1 MKNKFQGMMRTRTR
15 IFVLC
20 FSSIFA
26 FCAVLL
32 GLYCHSVFIKEEEER
47 LHSYQAGFE
56 QSVNSMQ
63 EELDKVQQFSS
74 QLSETG
80 WFKELLYKR
89 AYGER
94 ISEEAY
100 ELSQYNKELT
110 TYTVLNP
117 FMDMALLHFPGRE
130 YTLSSLALFY
140 GEGIPEVI
148 FSVEDIPGKT
158 WEEVKNA
165 RNVSRFIPNVSVKRH
180 KKPDQGMLYLNSYP
194 FHAQNIRANLIVY
207 ISYGQME
214 KLIVPELL
222 ENGSFQIVRA
232 QEVLWSSKEMHRP
245 EGLTPEA
252 RRVKIGRDWW
262 FCRKKG
268 ITEYY
273 LSVPER
279 VILGTGRPY
288 LHYGMYYLLLFFV
301 CLAVSAYLTK
311 RIYHP
316 LKHILESELIP
327 RSYDETLNEYYWL
340 EREIGSLVSK
350 EAVLRKK
357 IEEQKP
363 VLMNAVLGAILYENR
378 REEEFEKLMA
388 LLGISFPYG
397 SYQILTA
404 RYEGRVPYDEFD
416 KLFHR
421 VPRTAC
427 AVYYVFIEEL
437 LAVLVNADSQESFAK
452 ERGALFTFF
461 KEDCPVTVHSMGAGD
476 TVRSVGEIQG
486 SFCQARERGDY
497 VYFQR
502 KQTDFFDGAITRNR
516 RNDFTISEDA
526 WHEVLYQ
533 VKEGNPDAAGT
544 KLEEFLCEEKLESTL
559 TPDAAR
565 RLMGDLCRRVAETRR
580 ELSVKPGEEE
590 TDFHLRNRSLQEDT
604 EILLRY
610 IRRVC
615 RTVENRYEE
624 KNQEQLGRI
633 MQFVEENLYNPELSL
648 QMVAERFGYSSA
660 YTSRIF
666 KEYYHQNFLGYVTS
680 GRIRKAKKLLEE
692 TELSINE
699 IAGQTGFGNDITFR
713 RVFKKETNMIPSN
726 YRSLY
731 GKK

>member
-1 MKNKFQGMMRTRTR
+1 MRTRTR

-20 FSSIFA
+20 FSSIFI

-32 GLYCHSVFIKEEEER
+32 GLYCHSVFIKEKEAR

-56 QSVNSMQ
+56 QSVRNIQ
-63 EELDKVQQFSS
+63 EELDKVQRFSS

-89 AYGER
+89 AYGEK

-130 YTLSSLALFY
+130 YTLSSFALFY
-140 GEGIPEVI
+140 GGGIPEVI
-148 FSVEDIPGKT
+148 FSVEDIPGET
-158 WEEVKNA
+158 WDKIRDS
-165 RNVSRFIPNVSVKRH
+165 RNVGRFIPNVSVKRH
-180 KKPDQGMLYLNSYP
+180 KKDDQGMLYLNSYP

-207 ISYGQME
+207 ISYEQMN

-232 QEVLWSSKEMHRP
+232 QEILWSSGKMHRP
-245 EGLTPEA
+245 KGITEEVK
-252 RRVKIGRDWW
+252 RVKVRGEWW
-262 FCRKKG
+262 FYQEKG

-273 LSVPER
+273 LCIPEQA
-279 VILGTGRPY
+279 IMGTGKPY
-288 LHYGMYYLLLFFV
+288 LHFGMYYLLLLFV
-301 CLAVSAYLTK
+301 CLTVSAYLTK

-316 LKHILESELIP
+316 LKHILESKLIP

-363 VLMNAVLGAILYENR
+363 MLMNAVLSAILYENR
-378 REEEFEKLMA
+378 REEEFEKLMT

-397 SYQILTA
+397 GYQILTA
-404 RYEGRVPYDEFD
+404 RYEESVPYEDFD
-416 KLFHR
+416 KLFHC

-437 LAVLVNADSQESFAK
+437 LAVLVNADSEETFDK
-452 ERGALFTFF
+452 EREALFRFF
-461 KEDCPVTVHSMGAGD
+461 TEYCPVTVYSLGAGD
-476 TVRSVGEIQG
+476 IVWSVGEIHK
-486 SFCQARERGDY
+486 SFCQARERGEY
-497 VYFQR
+497 AYFRREQ
-502 KQTDFFDGAITRNR
+502 KAFFDGSILREREAAFEI
-516 RNDFTISEDA
+516 DEEA
-526 WHEVLYQ
+526 WNEVMYQ
-533 VKEGNPDAAGT
+533 IKEGNPDDACG
-544 KLEEFLCEEKLESTL
+544 KLDAVMERTAPDLSL
-559 TPDAAR
+559 TPETAR
-565 RLMGDLCRRVAETRR
+565 RFMR
-580 ELSVKPGEEE
+580 ELSRRVTESVRELYVEIPDGNAVMK
-590 TDFHLRNRSLQEDT
+590 NRYLQED
-604 EILLRY
+604 EADLKQY
-610 IRRVC
+610 IRCVC
-615 RTVENRYEE
+615 HAVETRYEV
-624 KNQEQLGRI
+624 KNQEQLGKI
-633 MQFVEENLYNPELSL
+633 MQFVEDNLYNSELSL

-666 KEYYHQNFLGYVTS
+666 KEYYHQNFLGYVTA

-699 IAGQTGFGNDITFR
+699 IAGQTGFSNDITFR